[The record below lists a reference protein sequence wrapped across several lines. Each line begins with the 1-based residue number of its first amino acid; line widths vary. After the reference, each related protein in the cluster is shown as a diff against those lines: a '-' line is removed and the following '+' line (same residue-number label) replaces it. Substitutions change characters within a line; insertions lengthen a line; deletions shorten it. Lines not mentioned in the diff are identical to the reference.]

1 MFKDKLSLILKIL
14 LVPAALFLLL
24 SIRFYAD
31 NREFSNFTRQMFQNE
46 VAGNT
51 LNLHYTLS
59 DPAAFGI
66 EDYQITLGSADVES
80 LNAGIAVLENYRET
94 LNGISCKD
102 LSKNNKLTYDIL
114 SMYLENQAEGK
125 DFLLY
130 AEPLGPTI
138 GTQAQLPVL
147 LAEYT
152 FSDTEDIKEYL
163 TLISQMDTYYAS
175 IMDFEKAKSQAGL
188 FMSDQAADNII
199 SQCSSFIGSEENF
212 LIPIFEEKV
221 DKMEGLSETVKTS
234 LKEKHRALVAA
245 HVIPAYELLIK
256 GLTGLKGTGTNTGG
270 LSNFEHGREYYE
282 YLVKDSTG
290 CYDSISDLE
299 ARIQKQLVLDFQEL
313 QTLVTEH
320 PDLLTSTETASLK
333 TTAPDQI
340 LEDLQEKIAQD
351 FPTPPSVNY
360 EVKYVHDSLEDY
372 LSPAF
377 YLTPPVDNLSE
388 NVIYINRGSNY
399 TPLELYTTLA
409 HEGYPGHLYQT
420 IYSGSCASNEVR
432 SVLNF
437 GGYVEGWATYVEMY
451 SYSLADVKP
460 QIASLYRL
468 NRSISLGIS
477 SLMDMA
483 IHYHGFTQDQVADYL
498 TQIGFRGKAMA
509 DSLYSII
516 LEAPANYLKYYV
528 GYLNFMDLRDAVK
541 EAEGDRF
548 SLKEF
553 HQSVLEIGPAPFP
566 VLKKYLLPEYEKE

>member
-94 LNGISCKD
+94 LNGISYKD

-541 EAEGDRF
+541 ETEGDGF
-548 SLKEF
+548 SLKKF
-553 HQSVLEIGPAPFP
+553 HQRVLEIGPAPFP
-566 VLKKYLLPEYEKE
+566 VLKRYLLPETEKE

>member
-1 MFKDKLSLILKIL
+1 M
-14 LVPAALFLLL
+14 
-24 SIRFYAD
+24 
-31 NREFSNFTRQMFQNE
+31 
-46 VAGNT
+46 
-51 LNLHYTLS
+51 
-59 DPAAFGI
+59 
-66 EDYQITLGSADVES
+66 
-80 LNAGIAVLENYRET
+80 
-94 LNGISCKD
+94 
-102 LSKNNKLTYDIL
+102 
-114 SMYLENQAEGK
+114 
-125 DFLLY
+125 
-130 AEPLGPTI
+130 
-138 GTQAQLPVL
+138 
-147 LAEYT
+147 
-152 FSDTEDIKEYL
+152 
-163 TLISQMDTYYAS
+163 
-175 IMDFEKAKSQAGL
+175 
-188 FMSDQAADNII
+188 
-199 SQCSSFIGSEENF
+199 
-212 LIPIFEEKV
+212 
-221 DKMEGLSETVKTS
+221 
-234 LKEKHRALVAA
+234 
-245 HVIPAYELLIK
+245 
-256 GLTGLKGTGTNTGG
+256 
-270 LSNFEHGREYYE
+270 
-282 YLVKDSTG
+282 
-290 CYDSISDLE
+290 
-299 ARIQKQLVLDFQEL
+299 
-313 QTLVTEH
+313 TEH

>member
-94 LNGISCKD
+94 LNGISYKD

-199 SQCSSFIGSEENF
+199 SQCSSFIGSKENF

-221 DKMEGLSETVKTS
+221 DKMEGLSETVK
-234 LKEKHRALVAA
+234 
-245 HVIPAYELLIK
+245 
-256 GLTGLKGTGTNTGG
+256 
-270 LSNFEHGREYYE
+270 
-282 YLVKDSTG
+282 
-290 CYDSISDLE
+290 
-299 ARIQKQLVLDFQEL
+299 
-313 QTLVTEH
+313 
-320 PDLLTSTETASLK
+320 
-333 TTAPDQI
+333 
-340 LEDLQEKIAQD
+340 
-351 FPTPPSVNY
+351 
-360 EVKYVHDSLEDY
+360 
-372 LSPAF
+372 
-377 YLTPPVDNLSE
+377 
-388 NVIYINRGSNY
+388 
-399 TPLELYTTLA
+399 PL
-409 HEGYPGHLYQT
+409 
-420 IYSGSCASNEVR
+420 
-432 SVLNF
+432 
-437 GGYVEGWATYVEMY
+437 
-451 SYSLADVKP
+451 
-460 QIASLYRL
+460 
-468 NRSISLGIS
+468 
-477 SLMDMA
+477 
-483 IHYHGFTQDQVADYL
+483 
-498 TQIGFRGKAMA
+498 
-509 DSLYSII
+509 
-516 LEAPANYLKYYV
+516 
-528 GYLNFMDLRDAVK
+528 
-541 EAEGDRF
+541 
-548 SLKEF
+548 
-553 HQSVLEIGPAPFP
+553 
-566 VLKKYLLPEYEKE
+566 

>member
-94 LNGISCKD
+94 LNGISYKD

-199 SQCSSFIGSEENF
+199 SQCSSFIGSKENF

-234 LKEKHRALVAA
+234 LKEKHRDLVAA
-245 HVIPAYELLIK
+245 HVIPAYELLIN
-256 GLTGLKGTGTNTGG
+256 GLTSLKGTGTNTGG
-270 LSNFEHGREYYE
+270 LSNYEHGREYYE

-320 PDLLTSTETASLK
+320 PDLLTSTETGSLE
-333 TTAPDQI
+333 TTTPDQI
-340 LEDLQEKIAQD
+340 LEDLQKKIAQD

-483 IHYHGFTQDQVADYL
+483 IHYHSFTQDQVADYL
-498 TQIGFRGKAMA
+498 TQIGFRGEAMA

-541 EAEGDRF
+541 EMEGEGF

-553 HQSVLEIGPAPFP
+553 HQRVLEIGPAPFP
-566 VLKKYLLPEYEKE
+566 VLKKYLLPEDEKK